1 MGRSYLGLTG
11 RTLQLERRN
20 STRRIS
26 RPPRWTSTPSERS
39 ERQNQ
44 RTTII
49 NPLRRERNLPRKE
62 RKERNLPRR
71 ARKERNLPRRARKE
85 RNPPRR
91 ARKERNP
98 PRRERKEKN
107 LPRRERRE
115 GRERN

>member
-62 RKERNLPRR
+62 RRPRKVRKERNLPRR
-71 ARKERNLPRRARKE
+71 ARKERNL
-85 RNPPRR
+85 PRR

-115 GRERN
+115 GRERNPP